1 MQKTVTGVCI
11 ALMCLAAVG
20 GVLTSQAPSA
30 NPRGSCNQQAAKVSD
45 AERGCSQDYH
55 CTTAAY
61 DVIVNVQSLETVK
74 QRIAAAAPCP
84 VPIVHDFPV
93 PKCVENR
100 CQ

>member
-1 MQKTVTGVCI
+1 MNLRITAACI

-20 GVLTSQAPSA
+20 GVLTSKAPDPS
-30 NPRGSCNQQAAKVSD
+30 PRGSCNQQAAKVSE
-45 AERGCSQDYH
+45 AERACTQDYH

-61 DVIVNVQSLETVK
+61 DVVVNVQSLETVK
-74 QRIAAAAPCP
+74 QRLAAATSCP

-93 PKCVENR
+93 PRCVDNR